1 MEMIW
6 RSFDEL
12 SRDQLYEVLRIRSD
26 IFVVEQQSP
35 CCDVDGLDREALHL
49 LAYDHDSVHGGARA
63 LAGYLRLLPPIMAGP
78 APVLGRI
85 AIRQA
90 YRGQGHGQALVHE
103 ALAEVTRRF
112 RPQAVKLSAQSHLCD
127 FYERLGFQANSLP
140 YDDHGIPH
148 VDMIRPA
155 G

>member
-6 RSFDEL
+6 RSFDLL
-12 SRDQLYEVLRIRSD
+12 SRDQLYELLRIRSD

-35 CCDVDGLDREALHL
+35 YCDVDGLDREALHL
-49 LAYDHDSVHGGARA
+49 LAYDRGSEFGGARP

-85 AIRQA
+85 AVRPA
-90 YRGQGHGQALVHE
+90 FREQGYGRAMVQEGLS
-103 ALAEVTRRF
+103 EVERRF
-112 RPQAVKLSAQSHLCD
+112 RRQAIKLSAQTHLCT
-127 FYERLGFQANSLP
+127 FYEAFGFQSNSPP
-140 YDDHGIPH
+140 YDDHGVPH

>member
-12 SRDQLYEVLRIRSD
+12 TRDQLYEVLRIRSD
-26 IFVVEQQSP
+26 VFVSEQQSP
-35 CCDVDGLDREALHL
+35 YGDVDGLDREALHL
-49 LAYDHDSVHGGARA
+49 LAYNRDSEVGGASP
-63 LAGYLRLLPPIMAGP
+63 LAGYLRLLPPIVAGP

-85 AIRQA
+85 AVRPA
-90 YRGQGHGQALVHE
+90 FREQGYGRAMVQE
-103 ALAEVTRRF
+103 ALSEAERRF
-112 RPQAVKLSAQSHLCD
+112 RPQAIKLSAQSYLCA
-127 FYERLGFQANSLP
+127 FYEAFGFRSNSPP
-140 YDDHGIPH
+140 YDDHGVPH

>member
-26 IFVVEQQSP
+26 IFVAEQQSP
-35 CCDVDGLDREALHL
+35 YCDVDGLDREALHL
-49 LAYDHDSVHGGARA
+49 LAYEQDSAHGGARA

-78 APVLGRI
+78 APVIGRI
-85 AIRQA
+85 AVRHA
-90 YRGQGHGQALVHE
+90 YRGQGHGLALVQE
-103 ALAEVTRRF
+103 ALEEVSRRF
-112 RPQAVKLSAQSHLCD
+112 RPQAVKLSAQSHLCA
-127 FYERLGFQANSLP
+127 FYERLGFQANSPP
-140 YDDHGIPH
+140 YDDHGVPH